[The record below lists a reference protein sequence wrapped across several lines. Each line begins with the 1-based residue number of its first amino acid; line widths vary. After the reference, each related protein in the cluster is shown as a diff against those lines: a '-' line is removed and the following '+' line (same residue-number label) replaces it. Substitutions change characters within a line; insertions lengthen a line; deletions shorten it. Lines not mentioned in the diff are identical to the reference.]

1 MTQRT
6 TPWGAYKRIA
16 DALRGRIESGE
27 FSAGASLPSEAALC
41 AEYEVA
47 RNTVRRA
54 LDQLASE
61 GLVVARHGRG
71 RIVNHGGDNGDVS
84 LPRYR
89 AIATD
94 LRKLIGSGELP
105 PGALLPSEAA
115 LVEQYG
121 VARGTARQAL
131 AEIVG
136 AGLAAAVP
144 GRGRYVS
151 RPASDPIP

>member
-16 DALRGRIESGE
+16 DALRTRVESGE
-27 FSAGASLPSEAALC
+27 FPPGASLPSEAALC
-41 AEYEVA
+41 AQYQVA

-61 GLVVARHGRG
+61 GLVVAQHGRG
-71 RIVNHGGDNGDVS
+71 RIVSGDGTGAGDAM
-84 LPRYR
+84 PRYR

-94 LRKLIGSGELP
+94 LRKLIESGELQ
-105 PGALLPSEAA
+105 PGNPLPSEAA

-131 AEIVG
+131 ADVVG
-136 AGLAAAVP
+136 AGLAIAVP
-144 GRGRYVS
+144 GRGRYV
-151 RPASDPIP
+151 RPT